1 MQIQALSSAN
11 STLNCQPIK
20 PVSFERE
27 NNLDKQNII
36 LLDDTY
42 TPDNTAIIE
51 QKYDLAC
58 QLAAYYKKQY
68 ESLIKSGFIDV

>member
-20 PVSFERE
+20 PVNFERK
-27 NNLDKQNII
+27 NNSDIQNII

-42 TPDNTAIIE
+42 TPDNTSVLE
-51 QKYDLAC
+51 QKYDFAC
-58 QLAAYYKKQY
+58 QLAAYYKDQY
-68 ESLIKSGFIDV
+68 ESLLKSGYVDI